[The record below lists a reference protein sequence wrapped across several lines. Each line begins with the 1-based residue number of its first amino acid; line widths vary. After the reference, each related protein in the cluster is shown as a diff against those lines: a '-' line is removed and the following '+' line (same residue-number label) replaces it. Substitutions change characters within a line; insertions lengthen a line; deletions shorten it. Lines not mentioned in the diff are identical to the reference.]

1 MEVVRRLATWLRRSV
16 MKERV
21 IFQYN
26 GHGEP
31 RPTANKEI
39 WLFNRCPMVSMVISV
54 LYCFMSYTQYIKVII
69 RSLFLEKTSLHFRK
83 LLIFKKS

>member
-1 MEVVRRLATWLRRSV
+1 VEVVRRLATWLRRSV

-54 LYCFMSYTQYIKVII
+54 LYCFMSYTQYIKV
-69 RSLFLEKTSLHFRK
+69 
-83 LLIFKKS
+83 LIFGKNVLTFQKTVNI